1 MKIGILIPS
10 TSKGRDWKNIK
21 ETYLFKHTL
30 KTFLLTY
37 NNEHNYKFYIG
48 IDRNDRIY
56 DNKEYVDEIQR
67 FMSIMKNTEIE
78 FIYMDDIPKGHL
90 TIMWN
95 KLFQK
100 AYNEKCDYFF
110 QCGDDIEFKTPG
122 WINDCIN
129 IQKKFDNF
137 VLTGPIDKNNT
148 RLLTQTFVSRK
159 HMEIFGYYFPPEIIN
174 WFCDDWINNIYKT
187 IDRFV
192 PLLNKYLINIGG
204 CPRYNIDNKNYST
217 RDELNNIINNTRK
230 LCNDMVNRDLKKIF
244 TKKIN
249 NQ

>member
-30 KTFLLTY
+30 KTFLITY
-37 NNEHNYKFYIG
+37 DNEHKYKFYIG

-56 DNKEYVDEIQR
+56 DNKEYIDEIQR

-78 FIYMDDIPKGHL
+78 FIYMDNIPKGHL

-148 RLLTQTFVSRK
+148 RLLTQSFVSRK

-187 IDRFV
+187 IDRFD

-204 CPRYNIDNKNYST
+204 RPRYNIDNKTYST
-217 RDELNNIINNTRK
+217 KNEFNDIINKTRK
-230 LCNDMVNRDLKKIF
+230 LCNDMVKRDLKKIF
-244 TKKIN
+244 TKK
-249 NQ
+249 